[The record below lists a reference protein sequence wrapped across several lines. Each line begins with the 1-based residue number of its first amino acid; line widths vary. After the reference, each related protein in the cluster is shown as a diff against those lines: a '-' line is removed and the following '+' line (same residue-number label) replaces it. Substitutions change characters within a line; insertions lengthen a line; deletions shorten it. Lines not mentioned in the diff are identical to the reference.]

1 MNQLLNFHS
10 LQRATVCLVAMA
22 TMALPTFAQSFT
34 QADLEKM
41 VRELETVS
49 GKHADYKWP
58 IKCSI
63 EKINNVNA
71 FASMEKPV
79 GTEKPQAIMVVFTGL
94 LEAIKYDHRLIRA
107 VIAHEVAHLACGHVD
122 TSVFRARELELLM
135 TRQQEHEAD
144 IAGAQYLQKL
154 GYSKKDVVDML
165 MFLDGLRA
173 RGRGWLGGLNS
184 DHATPKARAAKIA
197 EDPSVLKSLVQFDV
211 AHAYLESRKY
221 KMAADMFEVA
231 YTMQPELKEAYT
243 NRAQAMLMFYWDQLP
258 VEQFAEFFRP
268 DFGEAI
274 TTPKLAPNRGFAV
287 TPQNLQQY
295 KEALEAIELSI
306 TKSGTDRDKELK
318 AIAQILHPLNDAT
331 AIKAGIDTL
340 ASLKSANNSDK
351 FRYVNNQAVGYI
363 ALKDINKAFTM
374 LVSEWKTNRSGNHC
388 AAENLGRMR
397 YQKGTL
403 PKADLELSKKIFEV
417 FLKLTPSESL
427 VYNTVKEG
435 YNLVCGELG
444 VTPNTIEAAPTYLRP
459 AISLFH
465 KGKEIGL
472 FENLQSIVAKVG
484 KANSL
489 TPFIDKYANVFNLRW
504 EGDELHVIGE
514 DLQAMR
520 ITSYATDDYLTIR
533 AADERIRSGYEV
545 KVGMTVVEL
554 DKLLGIDSGKPFNL
568 VGKTGLESWTYFG
581 ALNFG
586 VLIADGK
593 VTGITMT
600 SVYDPDKD

>member
-1 MNQLLNFHS
+1 MKQLSILRTI
-10 LQRATVCLVAMA
+10 QRATVCLAAMA
-22 TMALPTFAQSFT
+22 TMSLPTFAQSFT

-49 GKHADYKWP
+49 GTHADYKWP

-63 EKINNVNA
+63 VKNAKINA
-71 FASMEKPV
+71 GATMERPV
-79 GTEKPQAIMVVFTGL
+79 GTEKPQGIMVVYTGL
-94 LEAIKYDHRLIRA
+94 IEAAKYDHRLIRA
-107 VIAHEVAHLACGHVD
+107 VVAHEVAHLACGHVSK
-122 TSVFRARELELLM
+122 SVYMARELELLM

-144 IAGAQYLQKL
+144 IKGAQYLQKL
-154 GYSKKDVVDML
+154 GYSKKDVIDML

-197 EDPSVLKSLVQFDV
+197 DDPSVLKSLVQFDV

-231 YTMQPELKEAYT
+231 YTMQPELKEAFT

-258 VEQFAEFFRP
+258 VELFAQFFRP
-268 DFGEAI
+268 DFGEAA
-274 TTPKLAPNRGFAV
+274 TTPKLSTNQGAAV

-295 KEALEAIELSI
+295 KEAMDAIEFAIS
-306 TKSGTDRDKELK
+306 KSGTDRDKELK

-340 ASLKSANNSDK
+340 ASLNSASNSDK

-388 AAENLGRMR
+388 AAENLGRLR
-397 YQKGTL
+397 FNKGTL
-403 PKADLELSKKIFEV
+403 PKSDLELSKKILEV
-417 FLKLTPSESL
+417 FLKLTPSDSL
-427 VYNTVKEG
+427 AYNVVREG

-444 VTPNTIEAAPTYLRP
+444 VTPSVIEAAPTYLRP

-489 TPFIDKYANVFNLRW
+489 TPFVDKYKNVFNLRW

-554 DKLLGIDSGKPFNL
+554 DKWLVIDSGKPFNL
-568 VGKTGLESWTYFG
+568 VGKAGLESWTYFG
-581 ALNFG
+581 KLNLG

-600 SVYDPDKD
+600 SVYDPDK